1 MKKIIL
7 STLVLAALATT
18 SCRKD
23 RTCTCDYTTTSG
35 SFSVTSKNVST
46 VSKQTKR
53 VARVQTGCV
62 NSVETQTNNNVTTTF
77 ESKCELK

>member
-23 RTCTCDYTTTSG
+23 RTCTCDYTSTSG
-35 SFSVTSKNVST
+35 SVSVTSKDVTT

-62 NSVETQTNNNVTTTF
+62 NYLQTQRTNNVSTTF
-77 ESKCELK
+77 DTKCQVR

>member
-35 SFSVTSKNVST
+35 SFSFTSKDVTT

-62 NSVETQTNNNVTTTF
+62 NSLQTSTNNNVTTTF

>member
-35 SFSVTSKNVST
+35 SVSFTSKDVTT

-62 NSVETQTNNNVTTTF
+62 NSLETSTNNNVTTTY

>member
-7 STLVLAALATT
+7 STLVIAALATT

-23 RTCTCDYTTTSG
+23 RTCTCEYVSSSG
-35 SFSVTSKNVST
+35 SVSVTSKDVTT

-62 NSVETQTNNNVTTTF
+62 NSLQTSTNNNVTTTF

>member
-7 STLVLAALATT
+7 STLVLAVLATT

-23 RTCTCDYTTTSG
+23 RTCTCDTTNTIG
-35 SFSVTSKNVST
+35 SVSSTSKDVTT

-53 VARVQTGCV
+53 IARVQTGCV
-62 NSVETQTNNNVTTTF
+62 NSLETSTNNNVTATY
-77 ESKCELK
+77 ERKCELK

>member
-7 STLVLAALATT
+7 STLALAALATT

-23 RTCTCDYTTTSG
+23 RTCTCDYTSSSG
-35 SFSVTSKNVST
+35 SLSVTSKDVST

-62 NSVETQTNNNVTTTF
+62 NYSQTQTNNNVTTTF